1 MQSAIRY
8 NIFQLRFIFVDNTV
22 GLTEVTCFETTD
34 YTVPLH
40 ILIAMANS
48 NTGHLPTQAVHIVS
62 KLYETFLAVMV
73 QFLLKFFKNAL

>member
-8 NIFQLRFIFVDNTV
+8 NIFQLRFIFVDDTV

-40 ILIAMANS
+40 ILIAMANY
-48 NTGHLPTQAVHIVS
+48 TGHLPTQAVHIVS